1 MVNYNSLLDILF
13 DRIWECRCPEY
24 TFVRDGIM
32 RNVPNENEAW
42 FHAKRR
48 IAFLLKDKSDGYG
61 DDVRNWLIDNEDPN
75 NQKNRRL
82 DCKFFRK
89 IANVL
94 YGLMHNECDFSKV
107 ENNPQV
113 KECLLNTPF
122 AYIECKKEA
131 GKGSIGDKDLT
142 HILERDADLLQIELS
157 ILKPNIIVCTGMP
170 INKFVR
176 KMFPQEDL
184 YIQGNNL
191 AYCPKIQTLIILGY
205 HPSARKD
212 YETNFAGTM
221 EHYKKFLAT
230 EYGKDFANISIP

>member
-1 MVNYNSLLDILF
+1 
-13 DRIWECRCPEY
+13 
-24 TFVRDGIM
+24 
-32 RNVPNENEAW
+32 
-42 FHAKRR
+42 
-48 IAFLLKDKSDGYG
+48 
-61 DDVRNWLIDNEDPN
+61 
-75 NQKNRRL
+75 
-82 DCKFFRK
+82 
-89 IANVL
+89 
-94 YGLMHNECDFSKV
+94 
-107 ENNPQV
+107 
-113 KECLLNTPF
+113 
-122 AYIECKKEA
+122 
-131 GKGSIGDKDLT
+131 
-142 HILERDADLLQIELS
+142 
-157 ILKPNIIVCTGMP
+157 MP